1 MSFRPC
7 NDYQTVL
14 LGFNRKLLKKE
25 ENGMEETALKQL
37 VRNVILT
44 GFAKQGLFYLPVAI
58 SARHVHLSKD
68 DFRTLFGS
76 EASMSVYRDLSQP
89 GQFASGQILELAG
102 PKGSFKKV
110 RVLGPERGNT
120 QVEISASDS
129 FTLGIEP
136 VIRMSGNIA
145 GTPGCTLR
153 GPAGTLELKEGVIVA
168 ARHVHM
174 SEEQAAAYGVK
185 NGGIVAVKTPP
196 PREGLIG
203 GIVVRC
209 GKGHDLEVHLDTD
222 EANGNGILCGTILEA
237 VTGNPAGGQAAGG
250 TDRYAGPP
258 DGTAASQVFAL
269 DLVTEKDVNNAAGRG
284 EKTVYVTA
292 KGFISPAA
300 ADRAKV
306 KGIKVCRLQ
315 G

>member
-1 MSFRPC
+1 
-7 NDYQTVL
+7 
-14 LGFNRKLLKKE
+14 
-25 ENGMEETALKQL
+25 MEETALKQL
-37 VRNVILT
+37 IRNIILT
-44 GFAKQGLFYLPVAI
+44 GFAKQGRLYLPVAV

-68 DFRTLFGS
+68 DFLTLFGP
-76 EASMSVYRDLSQP
+76 EASMTLYRDLSQP
-89 GQFASGQILELAG
+89 GQFASGQTLELSG

-129 FTLGIEP
+129 FTLGITP

-145 GTPGCTLR
+145 GTPGCTLK
-153 GPAGTLELKEGVIVA
+153 GPAGTVELKEGVIVA

-174 SEEQAAAYGVK
+174 SEEQAAAYGVRD
-185 NGGIVAVKTPP
+185 GGIVAVKTPP

-237 VTGNPAGGQAAGG
+237 LAGNPAGAAVGQVGAAIGQAAGG
-250 TDRYAGPP
+250 QAGRRVFADPAAETAGPA
-258 DGTAASQVFAL
+258 TSAL
-269 DLVTEKDVNNAAGRG
+269 DLVTEKDLNHAAGRG

-306 KGIKVCRLQ
+306 KGITICRLQ